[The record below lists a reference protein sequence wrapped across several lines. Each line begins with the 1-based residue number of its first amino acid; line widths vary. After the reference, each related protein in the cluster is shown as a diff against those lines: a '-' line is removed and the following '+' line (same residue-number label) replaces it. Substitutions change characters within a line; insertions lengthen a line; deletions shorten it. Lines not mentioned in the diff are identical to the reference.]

1 MSARL
6 PDLDKEVASSASRK
20 SPIEWIAGAIGLVL
34 TLSMIGFI
42 GYQALIGGDEAPAAV
57 DVRVV
62 SVQQA
67 GAGFVVEIVASNLS
81 RQTAAGVEV
90 EGVLRR
96 GGAEM
101 ERSSMSFDYVPGHSQ
116 SRGGLF
122 FTSDPRSGAL
132 SVRPVG
138 YHEP

>member
-1 MSARL
+1 MNKSGSSAR
-6 PDLDKEVASSASRK
+6 PK
-20 SPIEWIAGAIGLVL
+20 SLVEWIAGTIGLVL

-42 GYQALIGGDEAPAAV
+42 GYQALVGREKAPPALE
-57 DVRVV
+57 VRVG
-62 SVQQA
+62 SIQQA
-67 GAGFVVEIVASNLS
+67 KAGYVVQILASNRS

-90 EGVLRR
+90 EGVLQRD
-96 GGAEM
+96 GAQI
-101 ERSSMSFDYVPGHSQ
+101 ERSSMSFDFVPGHSQ

-122 FTSDPRSGAL
+122 FRNDPRSGTF